1 METLAKCLQLGRHSG
16 SRGFQQVPRR
26 ECQQAAVQVDIG
38 LRLKIDI
45 SNIDITYTIIH
56 YHDII
61 IISIDLTTEQEWY
74 LCQTQM
80 RWNTAVKV

>member
-1 METLAKCLQLGRHSG
+1 M
-16 SRGFQQVPRR
+16 
-26 ECQQAAVQVDIG
+26 DIG

-61 IISIDLTTEQEWY
+61 IISIDLMTVQEWY
-74 LCQTQM
+74 LCRTQM
-80 RWNTAVKV
+80 MWNRIMKG